1 MSDVVQTPSGIPL
14 EPVYGP
20 GDRGPTST
28 GEPPAPGEY
37 PFTRGNFASGYRGKT
52 WTFRQY
58 SGFGTAEESNGRYRY
73 LLGQGGTGL
82 SVALDLPTQCGYDS
96 DDEEYGEEVGRVGVA
111 IDTLADAEVLF
122 DGIPLDKISTSFTI
136 NGTAAILLAFYVAA
150 AEKKG
155 VPREKLTGTIQ
166 NDILKE
172 YASRGTWIWP
182 PEPSLRLI
190 ADTIEFCAAEV
201 PRFNAISVAG
211 AHFRDAGANAVQEMA
226 FTLADGVTYCDTVV
240 ERGRMTIDKFAP
252 QISFFFYTH
261 GDFFEEIAKYRAG
274 RRRWATIVRER
285 YGATTDKASMFRF
298 GCVAGGASLYAPQ
311 AQNNLVRVAYESL
324 AAVLGGV
331 QSMFTAAWD
340 EPFALPS
347 EESATLALRTQQ
359 ILAYE
364 TGVTKVADPLG
375 GSYFV
380 EALTD
385 ATEAKIIEIM
395 ADLEAHGGMV
405 RSIEDGYL
413 QGLIADEAFKIH
425 HEVESGE
432 RPVVGVNRF
441 VTDEPAPDIDTYE
454 LNAEGRDLQLKRLAK
469 VKAERDPV
477 AVQDALAALSRSA
490 EGTDNLMHRLVD
502 CANAYCTVGEIGF
515 RVESGVGR
523 VPTTGGVLMS
533 ESTPAQPNPARVL
546 VAKPGLDGHDR
557 GAKIVARTLRDAG
570 FEVIYTGI
578 RQRIEDIVSIALQED
593 VKLVGLSILSG
604 AHVGLTTRVV
614 DALRAADAGD
624 IAVVVGG
631 TIPKADVQ
639 KLLDVGAA
647 AVFPTG
653 TPLEDLV
660 SGVRALTDKAEA

>member
-1 MSDVVQTPSGIPL
+1 M
-14 EPVYGP
+14 
-20 GDRGPTST
+20 
-28 GEPPAPGEY
+28 
-37 PFTRGNFASGYRGKT
+37 
-52 WTFRQY
+52 
-58 SGFGTAEESNGRYRY
+58 
-73 LLGQGGTGL
+73 
-82 SVALDLPTQCGYDS
+82 
-96 DDEEYGEEVGRVGVA
+96 
-111 IDTLADAEVLF
+111 
-122 DGIPLDKISTSFTI
+122 
-136 NGTAAILLAFYVAA
+136 
-150 AEKKG
+150 
-155 VPREKLTGTIQ
+155 PREKLTGTIQ

-395 ADLEAHGGMV
+395 TDLDEHGGMV
-405 RSIEDGYL
+405 RAIEDGYL

-432 RPVVGVNRF
+432 RPVVGVNKF

-469 VKAERDPV
+469 VKAERSDV
-477 AVQDALAALSRSA
+477 AVRETLAALSAAA
-490 EGTDNLMHRLVD
+490 EGTENLMHRLVD
-502 CANAYCTVGEIGF
+502 CANAYCTVGEM
-515 RVESGVGR
+515 V
-523 VPTTGGVLMS
+523 
-533 ESTPAQPNPARVL
+533 STLKAVWGEFQQP
-546 VAKPGLDGHDR
+546 
-557 GAKIVARTLRDAG
+557 
-570 FEVIYTGI
+570 
-578 RQRIEDIVSIALQED
+578 
-593 VKLVGLSILSG
+593 
-604 AHVGLTTRVV
+604 VV
-614 DALRAADAGD
+614 
-624 IAVVVGG
+624 
-631 TIPKADVQ
+631 
-639 KLLDVGAA
+639 
-647 AVFPTG
+647 F
-653 TPLEDLV
+653 
-660 SGVRALTDKAEA
+660 

>member
-1 MSDVVQTPSGIPL
+1 MNDFAETSSGIPL

-20 GDRGPTST
+20 ADRGA
-28 GEPPAPGEY
+28 EPPAPGTY
-37 PFTRGNFASGYRGKT
+37 PFTRGNFASGYRGRL

-58 SGFGTAEESNGRYRY
+58 SGFGTAEESNQRYQY
-73 LLGQGGTGL
+73 LLAQGGTGL

-96 DDEEYGEEVGRVGVA
+96 DDPEVTEEVGRVGVA
-111 IDTLADAEVLF
+111 VDTLADAEVLF
-122 DGIPLDKISTSFTI
+122 ADIPLDKISTSFTI

-150 AEKKG
+150 AERAG
-155 VPREKLTGTIQ
+155 VPRAKLTGTIQ

-211 AHFRDAGANAVQEMA
+211 AHFRDAGATAVQEMA

-240 ERGRMTIDKFAP
+240 ERGRMTIDEFAP

-311 AQNNLVRVAYESL
+311 AQNNLVRVAYESM
-324 AAVLGGV
+324 ASVLGGV

-359 ILAYE
+359 ILALE
-364 TGVTKVADPLG
+364 TGVTRVADPLG

-385 ATEAKIIEIM
+385 ATEARLIEIM
-395 ADLEAHGGMV
+395 ADLEQHGGMV
-405 RSIEDGYL
+405 RAIEDGYL
-413 QGLIADEAFKIH
+413 QGLIADEAYQLHKD
-425 HEVESGE
+425 VESGV

-441 VTDEPAPDIDTYE
+441 VSEEPAPEISTYE
-454 LNAEGRDLQLKRLAK
+454 LNAEGRALQLKRLAQ
-469 VKAERDPV
+469 VKAERDPE
-477 AVQDALAALSRSA
+477 AVSACLTALSRAA
-490 EGTDNLMHRLVD
+490 EGTDNLMHPLID
-502 CANAYCTVGEIGF
+502 CANAYCTVGEMVAALKAVWGEF
-515 RVESGVGR
+515 Q
-523 VPTTGGVLMS
+523 
-533 ESTPAQPNPARVL
+533 QP
-546 VAKPGLDGHDR
+546 
-557 GAKIVARTLRDAG
+557 
-570 FEVIYTGI
+570 
-578 RQRIEDIVSIALQED
+578 
-593 VKLVGLSILSG
+593 
-604 AHVGLTTRVV
+604 VV
-614 DALRAADAGD
+614 
-624 IAVVVGG
+624 
-631 TIPKADVQ
+631 
-639 KLLDVGAA
+639 
-647 AVFPTG
+647 F
-653 TPLEDLV
+653 
-660 SGVRALTDKAEA
+660 

>member
-1 MSDVVQTPSGIPL
+1 MDDMAHTPSGIPIK
-14 EPVYGP
+14 PVYGRQ
-20 GDRGPTST
+20 DLCD
-28 GEPPAPGEY
+28 EPPAPGAF

-58 SGFGTAEESNGRYRY
+58 SGFGTAEESTRRSRY

-96 DDEEYGEEVGRVGVA
+96 DDPEFGEEVGRVGVA
-111 IDTLADAEVLF
+111 VDTLADAEILF
-122 DGIPLDKISTSFTI
+122 AGIPLNKISTSMTI

-155 VPREKLTGTIQ
+155 IPRAKLTGTIQ

-211 AHFRDAGANAVQEMA
+211 AHFRDAGATAVQEMA

-240 ERGRMTIDKFAP
+240 QRGRISIDEFAP

-285 YGATTDKASMFRF
+285 YGAKSDKASMFRT
-298 GCVAGGASLYAPQ
+298 GCVSGGASLYAPQ
-311 AQNNLVRVAYESL
+311 AHNNVVRVAYEAMAS
-324 AAVLGGV
+324 VLGGV

-364 TGVTKVADPLG
+364 TGIAKVADPLG

-385 ATEAKIIEIM
+385 ATEQRIIEIM
-395 ADLEAHGGMV
+395 ADLENHGGMV
-405 RSIEDGYL
+405 RAIEDGYL
-413 QGLIADEAFKIH
+413 QGLIADEAFRVHKDI
-425 HEVESGE
+425 ESGA
-432 RPVVGVNRF
+432 RPVVGVNKF
-441 VTDEPAPDIDTYE
+441 VSDEPPPDVVMYE
-454 LNAEGRDLQLKRLAK
+454 LDAEGRDLQLKRLGK
-469 VKAERDPV
+469 VKAERDNAAV
-477 AVQDALAALSRSA
+477 AGCLAALSRAAS
-490 EGTDNLMHRLVD
+490 GDDNLMYVLID
-502 CANAYCTVGEIGF
+502 CVNAYCTVGE
-515 RVESGVGR
+515 VG
-523 VPTTGGVLMS
+523 S
-533 ESTPAQPNPARVL
+533 
-546 VAKPGLDGHDR
+546 
-557 GAKIVARTLRDAG
+557 
-570 FEVIYTGI
+570 
-578 RQRIEDIVSIALQED
+578 AL
-593 VKLVGLSILSG
+593 K
-604 AHVGLTTRVV
+604 
-614 DALRAADAGD
+614 
-624 IAVVVGG
+624 
-631 TIPKADVQ
+631 
-639 KLLDVGAA
+639 
-647 AVFPTG
+647 
-653 TPLEDLV
+653 
-660 SGVRALTDKAEA
+660 